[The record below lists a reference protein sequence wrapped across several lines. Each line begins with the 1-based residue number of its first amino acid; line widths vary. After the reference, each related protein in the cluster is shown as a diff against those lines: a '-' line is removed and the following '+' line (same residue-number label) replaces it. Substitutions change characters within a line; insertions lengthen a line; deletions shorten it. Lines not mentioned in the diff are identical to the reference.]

1 MTVGLKSICP
11 SAPRAH
17 ASRCHIAPARRRIV
31 HFANRP
37 APRSPFRRF
46 PFRFL
51 DLISTYIFYIQKAV
65 PEYKYCFLPFCISF
79 IYLGCIISIY
89 LERNSTSKERLFM
102 YLVFTDDKVL
112 ICDKKDAC
120 KHLKIKPTSFNQA
133 LSRNKGHF
141 EMKFKNGYARPI
153 GCIDITG
160 TDLDG
165 RLRDEMV

>member
-1 MTVGLKSICP
+1 
-11 SAPRAH
+11 
-17 ASRCHIAPARRRIV
+17 
-31 HFANRP
+31 
-37 APRSPFRRF
+37 
-46 PFRFL
+46 
-51 DLISTYIFYIQKAV
+51 
-65 PEYKYCFLPFCISF
+65 
-79 IYLGCIISIY
+79 
-89 LERNSTSKERLFM
+89 M